1 MLEDIILIEALSLI
15 LCTPGDFQGKRA
27 GAGADTGFR

>member
-1 MLEDIILIEALSLI
+1 MDGRKVEYLLIDR

-27 GAGADTGFR
+27 GADDR